1 MNKILTIFLF
11 SIQIIQS
18 SAEKSV
24 HLAVWSQFSAVPG
37 KPDTFLA
44 EVPASDDLDRLLL
57 PSNAPNIIKVLV
69 DQEASTFEHDQK
81 LNRVAINLN
90 REKNRSI
97 EVEIADKSK
106 QLSDGRIIF
115 SSLDA
120 KIKGTTAKLE
130 KNPGNYRVG
139 FWSNVNDSIFWNYKA
154 TRWGMYDVELTYSL
168 ASKESEVRIQIGNNS
183 IDSEISSTS
192 SWYKYKTQKLGKIYL
207 PKSGQY
213 LVQVK
218 GIEKKGDA
226 VMNFKSLMLVPASEG
241 EEIIQSGDT
250 ISLHSKDS
258 KVNGINL
265 RYEPAP
271 KKQCL
276 GFWSNPA
283 DWASWNFFVKEP
295 GDYGVTIR
303 QGCGKGHG
311 GSKVSVILGNQILT
325 FDVEDTGGFQNWKN
339 IDIGSITI
347 KERGLNK
354 IEVRPINKK
363 SIAVMDIQKIILKKI
378 DS

>member
-57 PSNAPNIIKVLV
+57 PSNAPNIIKILV

-120 KIKGTTAKLE
+120 KIKYRIVGADIPPQQLE
-130 KNPGNYRVG
+130 FVLLP
-139 FWSNVNDSIFWNYKA
+139 
-154 TRWGMYDVELTYSL
+154 TR
-168 ASKESEVRIQIGNNS
+168 
-183 IDSEISSTS
+183 
-192 SWYKYKTQKLGKIYL
+192 
-207 PKSGQY
+207 
-213 LVQVK
+213 
-218 GIEKKGDA
+218 
-226 VMNFKSLMLVPASEG
+226 
-241 EEIIQSGDT
+241 
-250 ISLHSKDS
+250 
-258 KVNGINL
+258 
-265 RYEPAP
+265 
-271 KKQCL
+271 
-276 GFWSNPA
+276 
-283 DWASWNFFVKEP
+283 
-295 GDYGVTIR
+295 
-303 QGCGKGHG
+303 
-311 GSKVSVILGNQILT
+311 
-325 FDVEDTGGFQNWKN
+325 
-339 IDIGSITI
+339 
-347 KERGLNK
+347 
-354 IEVRPINKK
+354 
-363 SIAVMDIQKIILKKI
+363 
-378 DS
+378 